1 MKTQN
6 RWLRALRAAF
16 PHTVPIMTL
25 IVLGMAVTAAVH
37 LWRRNTLLSIA
48 VGTALYMILVQFVFV
63 CSVFFQIAVLM
74 GGFSYFSP
82 TVANYRKR
90 TRGEQYA
97 IQTTGA
103 ADGAAH
109 PSAQRSILCQ
119 YRRQNGGSRSSCLL
133 F

>member
-63 CSVFFQIAVLM
+63 
-74 GGFSYFSP
+74 
-82 TVANYRKR
+82 
-90 TRGEQYA
+90 
-97 IQTTGA
+97 
-103 ADGAAH
+103 
-109 PSAQRSILCQ
+109 
-119 YRRQNGGSRSSCLL
+119 
-133 F
+133 